1 MDQRPDRRDPESL
14 LPLPPGGDRWKKTP
28 SSPDAESACN
38 LTFDVQ
44 SPELGEMQVCCS
56 TAQSVAYYHNSP
68 EGLRHA
74 PSSRDTGHNVRLSE
88 RSTGPHPRRRKT
100 GHSGR
105 GTQVAPSAPGVVGT
119 KPLPP
124 CSHYWGDSGMKNPP
138 MLFSSLCK
146 VASWWLLG
154 AKPRVARTPSSAK
167 PSCLS
172 PLVAHS
178 PGTSSKAAGSSLA
191 S

>member
-1 MDQRPDRRDPESL
+1 MFSGLCVTGPAVNCCIPTWFSCRLLTPVGWCQEWSLWSRNHEGGASWMDQRPDRRDPESL

-124 CSHYWGDSGMKNPP
+124 CSHY
-138 MLFSSLCK
+138 
-146 VASWWLLG
+146 
-154 AKPRVARTPSSAK
+154 
-167 PSCLS
+167 
-172 PLVAHS
+172 
-178 PGTSSKAAGSSLA
+178 
-191 S
+191 